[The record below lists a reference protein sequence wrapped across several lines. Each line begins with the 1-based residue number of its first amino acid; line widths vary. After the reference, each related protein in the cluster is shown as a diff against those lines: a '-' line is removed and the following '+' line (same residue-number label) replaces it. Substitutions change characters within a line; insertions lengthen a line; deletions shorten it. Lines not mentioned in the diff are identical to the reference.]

1 MKMSTPTLGRAVAF
15 IAGGA
20 IAVLLS
26 GCGDPIP
33 PGRWK
38 QEEVSLNTV
47 SGFEDC
53 TLAKLRFHENSH
65 PVLLVRCPHSQVSID
80 KIIPQGNYPI
90 NQASAVIEAGRVEQD
105 QRTAKIAALESTM
118 KRIQAE
124 IDNIK
129 K

>member
-33 PGRWK
+33 PERWK
-38 QEEVSLNTV
+38 HGEVSLV
-47 SGFEDC
+47 AVGGFEDC
-53 TLAKLRFHENSH
+53 KMVKLRFHENSH
-65 PVLLVRCPHSQVSID
+65 PVLLVRCPHSHVSIND
-80 KIIPQGNYPI
+80 TVPQGKYPI
-90 NQASAVIEAGRVEQD
+90 NQASAVIEDGRVEQD